1 MKKEYNLPKEEQD
14 MLKIAKIETSK
25 GVIFVKM
32 FSEDAPNTVANFASL
47 ANSEFYKDLSFHR
60 VIKGFMAQ
68 GGCPDGTGAGGPG
81 YEIKDEIN
89 KNKNL
94 RGSIAMAHRGPNTA
108 GSQFFICFVDCP
120 HLDGDFS
127 VFGRIEASDKES
139 YKVLDS
145 IEQNDKIL
153 NITVGE
159 GLE

>member
-1 MKKEYNLPKEEQD
+1 MKKEYNLPKEEQEK
-14 MLKIAKIETSK
+14 LKVAKIETSK

-32 FSEDAPNTVANFASL
+32 FSEDAPNTVANFATL
-47 ANSEFYKDLSFHR
+47 ANSGFYKDLSFHR

-68 GGCPDGTGAGGPG
+68 GGCPQGNGTGGPG
-81 YEIKDEIN
+81 YEIKDEVN

-120 HLDGDFS
+120 HLDSDFS
-127 VFGRIEASDKES
+127 VFGSIEGSDKES